1 MKNKFTLA
9 FLIVIS
15 TLLHS
20 CKKSETLIPDDT
32 DTMIGE
38 YIYKGIDNSYVE
50 RNISF
55 KISDAGYQKF
65 NIELSVFPGP
75 FHNNPNVSLNG
86 LKVNFKNIAAAPG
99 NKLFFEQVK
108 DATQN
113 NKVIYRANFRITFSK
128 FEDEFQLNITTARVD
143 IQGSTLNFNYMVTK
157 I

>member
-1 MKNKFTLA
+1 MKNKSASLFLLLLA
-9 FLIVIS
+9 

-20 CKKSETLIPDDT
+20 CKKPETLIPDDT

-38 YIYKGIDNSYVE
+38 YIYKGIDNSSLE
-50 RNISF
+50 RSISF

-65 NIELSVFPGP
+65 NIELSGFPGP

-108 DATQN
+108 DAIQN
-113 NKVIYRANFRITFSK
+113 NKVIYRANFRITLSK
-128 FEDEFQLNITTARVD
+128 FEGEFQLYITTTRVD
-143 IQGSTLNFNYMVTK
+143 IQGSTLNFSYMVSK